1 MPPELPELLR
11 KRDPDLARRIYPFLA
26 WMVDHYYRAEVD
38 GIEHLSDSRF
48 LGVATHNGSLYTP
61 DFYCLLV
68 AFWRRFGL
76 ETPGYGLMHKAAFK
90 IPLLGSL
97 LTRLGALPACQEN
110 GSIALRAG
118 FPVLVCPGGD
128 LDALKPFARRHR
140 ITFGGRRGFVR
151 LALRE
156 QAPIVPVVS
165 VGAHETL
172 FILNDGRRFA
182 ELIGFSRFLRIKTVP
197 FSFGFPFGFGIA
209 GVGTIPLPSKIR
221 LKVLPRIELAEP
233 ASAADDPEA
242 VERCFRHVRD
252 TMQRGLDELAS
263 RRRRVLLG

>member
-11 KRDPDLARRIYPFLA
+11 HRDPALARTVYPYLA
-26 WMVDHYYRAEVD
+26 WMVDHYYRAEFE
-38 GIEHLSDSRF
+38 GLEHLTDARF

-61 DFYCLLV
+61 DLYCLMV

-97 LTRLGALPACQEN
+97 LTGLGALPAAHEN
-110 GSIALRAG
+110 GSVVLRAG
-118 FPVLVCPGGD
+118 FPLLVCPGGD
-128 LDALKPFARRHR
+128 LDALKPFSRRHR
-140 ITFGGRRGFVR
+140 VTFGERRGFIR

-156 QAPIVPVVS
+156 QTPILPIIS

-172 FILNDGRRFA
+172 FILNDGRRLA
-182 ELIGFSRFLRIKTVP
+182 ELSGAARLFRIKTVP
-197 FSFGFPFGFGIA
+197 LALGFPIGLSIA
-209 GVGTIPLPSKIR
+209 GVGTLPLPSKIR
-221 LKVLPRIELAEP
+221 LKVLPPIELAEP
-233 ASAADDPEA
+233 PEAADDPA
-242 VERCFRHVRD
+242 VIERCFVHVRE
-252 TMQRGLDELAS
+252 TMQRGLDALAA